1 MYYELVK
8 VIDSTMLLDPV
19 QLQCRAYRTHDG
31 RRLARGIYAVVWPP
45 EIRQHAFDVGA
56 RFFGPFSAWRQ
67 ARDFV
72 TGTLASPN

>member
-8 VIDSTMLLDPV
+8 VIDGTMLLDPV
-19 QLQCRAYRTHDG
+19 QLECRAYRTHDG

-45 EIRQHAFDVGA
+45 EVRAHAFDGGA
-56 RFFGPFSAWRQ
+56 RYFGPFRAWRQ

-72 TGTLASPN
+72 MGNLNS

>member
-8 VIDSTMLLDPV
+8 VIDSTRLLDPV

-45 EIRQHAFDVGA
+45 EVRAHSYDGA
-56 RFFGPFSAWRQ
+56 RYFGPFRAWRQ

-72 TGTLASPN
+72 TGTLAAPH